1 MNARTLRNALIAA
14 GLALAVPLAAQARP
28 MMEGKGYCDRPM
40 QMKSM
45 RDGQGGH
52 DGMRHGMRGLNLSEE
67 QRDKLFELRHA
78 QAPVMREHAKTAR
91 AAQRELRD
99 LAGAETFDAQRAKTL
114 AEASA
119 QARSEMAQ
127 LRARNQHAV
136 LQILTPE
143 QRQKWQDR
151 AGRFGKGER
160 DGKGGEGYR
169 PRQG

>member
-14 GLALAVPLAAQARP
+14 GLALAVPFAAQARP
-28 MMEGKGYCDRPM
+28 MMEGKAYCDRPM
-40 QMKSM
+40 PMKM
-45 RDGQGGH
+45 QDGQRNHG
-52 DGMRHGMRGLNLSEE
+52 GMRHGPRGLDLSEE
-67 QRDKLFELRHA
+67 QRDKLFELMHA

-99 LAGAETFDAQRAKTL
+99 LARAETFDAERAKAL

-119 QARSEMAQ
+119 QAKSEMAQ

-151 AGRFGKGER
+151 ASRFGKGGR

-169 PRQG
+169 SRQG